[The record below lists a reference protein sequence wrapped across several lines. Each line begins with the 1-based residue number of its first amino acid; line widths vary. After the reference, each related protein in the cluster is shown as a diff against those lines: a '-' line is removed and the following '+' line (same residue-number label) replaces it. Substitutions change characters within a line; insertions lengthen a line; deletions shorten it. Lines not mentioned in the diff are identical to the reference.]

1 MAQSPDDPQAE
12 QALKLETL
20 LYDLANIAEALHEL
34 LEAKKG
40 HEASMQMF
48 EDLIEAITNLG
59 TQTHHLT
66 QRMEKSENLSTQGK
80 ILDDLKSIS
89 SQLSRIEARQTALE
103 KNQQT
108 LFASLRLPYQAEGQ
122 S

>member
-34 LEAKKG
+34 LKAKKD

-59 TQTHHLT
+59 TKTQDLT

-108 LFASLRLPYQAEGQ
+108 LFASLRLPYQTGGQ